1 MIISAIWRS
10 SEEMPRIDGS
20 SRFSTYGPSTMPV
33 TSIPII
39 LGNPIRSQ
47 IAAMARPARKINAS
61 EVNMFFSIS
70 ILCGIG
76 MRPLR
81 HCSANILLSK
91 IKKADVLCDF
101 CCTQTSFLRTFA
113 VSHRCQNP
121 VAFASKITEVIS
133 LKFFQAVPPY
143 GAGEPHSRRVL

>member
-1 MIISAIWRS
+1 MEKFNEMINDEVKIFQNAL
-10 SEEMPRIDGS
+10 D
-20 SRFSTYGPSTMPV
+20 FSDTKVRDCMVP
-33 TSIPII
+33 
-39 LGNPIRSQ
+39 
-47 IAAMARPARKINAS
+47 
-61 EVNMFFSIS
+61 